1 MFKEMTDA
9 ELLDFCEDNF
19 CEYKVCQAL
28 KCEDNCKDEDCP
40 LYQLFERFKKY
51 TERKGG
57 LEK

>member
-19 CEYKVCQAL
+19 CEYAVCHAL

-40 LYQLFERFKKY
+40 LCQLFERFKAKM
-51 TERKGG
+51 KGSA
-57 LEK
+57 E